1 MKKGYTTGLNSR
13 DFLACI
19 RDHVVLFDGAMGTMI
34 YERGVYVNQ
43 CYDALNIQK
52 PDLILGIHRDY
63 ADAGADVL
71 TTNTFGAN
79 RFLLKKYGYEE
90 RTAEINRKGAELARQ
105 VAGGQLFVAGSMGP
119 PPDRMEPLGKLTSRE
134 IREAYHERADA
145 LLQGGADILILETF
159 SDLGMILEIIREIK
173 RSFPQ
178 VPLIGQMTVDKEGR
192 TSLGS
197 TPEIF
202 ASEIVRAGADVVGTN
217 CSLGPS
223 KMLDVAERIFRI
235 SPIPVSAM
243 PNAGVPQ
250 RVDGRNIYFSSPEY
264 FSEYT
269 RRFVQVGV
277 RIVGGCCGTTPD
289 FIRSM
294 RNALKSIQPRK
305 RIEITSLPPQ
315 HDENVD
321 LIPTAKKSR
330 LAEKMSRGE
339 FVTTV
344 EIVPPQGPNPQKAVE
359 QSRILFEAGVDAIN
373 IPDGPR
379 ALSRMASSYLSLII
393 QQETGGEAIQHF
405 TCRDRN
411 LLGMVGD
418 FLGAYAAGIRNILII
433 TGDPPKMGTFPDA
446 SAVFDV
452 DSIGL
457 TRVAS
462 ILNHGRDLGGNVLK
476 KATGFFIGVGANPGA
491 INPEEEIRRLEEKRD
506 AGAEYIMTQPVFDP
520 EIFLTFMDKIKHI
533 KLPVIAG
540 IWPLVSVR
548 NAEFMNNEV
557 PGANVPDW
565 VMERLKRTR
574 SKEEAR
580 ETGLAIARETLR
592 ILKPH
597 LQGAQISMPFGNV
610 KYPLEVLKE
619 VLS

>member
-1 MKKGYTTGLNSR
+1 MDKGYETGQKPR
-13 DFLACI
+13 DFLACL
-19 RDHVVLFDGAMGTMI
+19 RDHVLLFDGAMGTMI
-34 YERGVYVNQ
+34 YQRGVYVNQ

-90 RTAEINRKGAELARQ
+90 RTVEINRKGAELARQ
-105 VAGGQLFVAGSMGP
+105 IAGDELFVAGSMGP
-119 PPDRMEPLGKLTSRE
+119 PPDRMEPLGKLTARE
-134 IREAYHERADA
+134 I
-145 LLQGGADILILETF
+145 F
-159 SDLGMILEIIREIK
+159 SDLGMICEIIREIK
-173 RSFPQ
+173 GTFPR

-202 ASEIVRAGADVVGTN
+202 ASEIVRAGADVVGVN

-223 KMLDVAERIFRI
+223 KMLEVAERIFRI
-235 SPIPVSAM
+235 SPVPVSAM
-243 PNAGVPQ
+243 PNAGLPQ

-294 RNALKSIQPRK
+294 RNALRSIQPRK
-305 RIEITSLPPQ
+305 SIQITSLPPQ
-315 HDENVD
+315 HDEDVD
-321 LIPTAKKSR
+321 LIPTSKKSR
-330 LAEKMSRGE
+330 MAEKISRGE

-344 EIVPPQGPNPQKAVE
+344 EIVPPQGPDPKKAVE

-393 QQETGGEAIQHF
+393 QQETGGESIQHF

-520 EIFLTFMDKIKHI
+520 EIFLTFMERIRHI
-533 KLPVIAG
+533 NLPVIAG

-574 SKEEAR
+574 SREEAR
-580 ETGLAIARETLR
+580 ETGLAIARETLK

>member
-1 MKKGYTTGLNSR
+1 M
-13 DFLACI
+13 
-19 RDHVVLFDGAMGTMI
+19 
-34 YERGVYVNQ
+34 
-43 CYDALNIQK
+43 
-52 PDLILGIHRDY
+52 
-63 ADAGADVL
+63 
-71 TTNTFGAN
+71 
-79 RFLLKKYGYEE
+79 
-90 RTAEINRKGAELARQ
+90 
-105 VAGGQLFVAGSMGP
+105 
-119 PPDRMEPLGKLTSRE
+119 
-134 IREAYHERADA
+134 
-145 LLQGGADILILETF
+145 LE
-159 SDLGMILEIIREIK
+159 
-173 RSFPQ
+173 
-178 VPLIGQMTVDKEGR
+178 
-192 TSLGS
+192 
-197 TPEIF
+197 
-202 ASEIVRAGADVVGTN
+202 
-217 CSLGPS
+217 
-223 KMLDVAERIFRI
+223 VAERIFRI

-243 PNAGVPQ
+243 PNAGLPQ

-294 RNALKSIQPRK
+294 RNALRSIQPRK

-315 HDENVD
+315 HDKDVN
-321 LIPTAKKSR
+321 LIPTSKKSH
-330 LAEKMSRGE
+330 LAEKISRGE

-344 EIVPPQGPNPQKAVE
+344 EIVPPQGPDSKKAVE

-491 INPEEEIRRLEEKRD
+491 INLEQEIRRLEEKRD

-520 EIFLTFMDKIKHI
+520 EIFLTFMDRIRHI

-557 PGANVPDW
+557 PGAHVPDW

-580 ETGLAIARETLR
+580 ETGLTIARETLK
-592 ILKPH
+592 ILKPRI
-597 LQGAQISMPFGNV
+597 QGAQISMPFGNV